1 MEVRPKYGGKANLF
15 APRGNTISPT
25 TRTDLCSGK
34 GRLNRCLEESRSPGK
49 RRGRGGRKERGSLF
63 VGRRDRY
70 FSTGRDRLLSSDS
83 KRGWRGRGGGAD
95 FRFSRGTRNEKTL
108 RVAPCFVSARI
119 NRGHVDRFE
128 EGNLNGADGTTKG
141 HRIEG
146 RSVGSRS
153 TRGGA
158 CK

>member
-1 MEVRPKYGGKANLF
+1 MLGGVAL
-15 APRGNTISPT
+15 ARNT
-25 TRTDLCSGK
+25 
-34 GRLNRCLEESRSPGK
+34 
-49 RRGRGGRKERGSLF
+49 ERGKSE
-63 VGRRDRY
+63 D
-70 FSTGRDRLLSSDS
+70 LSSSGGEIDIS
-83 KRGWRGRGGGAD
+83 QPDEIVSCHRILNVVGVGGAD

>member
-1 MEVRPKYGGKANLF
+1 MLGGVALARNTE
-15 APRGNTISPT
+15 RGKSEDLSSSGGEIDISQPDEIVSCH
-25 TRTDLCSGK
+25 RI
-34 GRLNRCLEESRSPGK
+34 LNVV
-49 RRGRGGRKERGSLF
+49 GRGE
-63 VGRRDRY
+63 V
-70 FSTGRDRLLSSDS
+70 
-83 KRGWRGRGGGAD
+83 AD
-95 FRFSRGTRNEKTL
+95 FRFSRGTRSEKTL
-108 RVAPCFVSARI
+108 RVAPCFVSAWI

-153 TRGGA
+153 TRRGA